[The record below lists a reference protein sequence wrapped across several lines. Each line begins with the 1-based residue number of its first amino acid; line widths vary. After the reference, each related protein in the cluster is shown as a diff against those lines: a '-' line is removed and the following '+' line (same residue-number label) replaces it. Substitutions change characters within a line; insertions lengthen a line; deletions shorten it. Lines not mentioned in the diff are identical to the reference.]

1 MSKPTVSR
9 WLLEAIRMA
18 YASKG
23 ADLPGSLRAH
33 STRAQASSWVLVKGV
48 SIREAC
54 DAANW
59 SSPLTFADFYKLDV
73 AAPSTACAVRGVAD
87 ATLVLVRQ
95 HRLSL
100 TNFLSFL
107 RLTRLLFD
115 VRVGRGPFGL
125 WSLQS
130 LSLCFGDCWVPG
142 LGLADFG
149 HGSV

>member
-107 RLTRLLFD
+107 RLPRWLFD
-115 VRVGRGPFGL
+115 VRVLSAKDLSACGPY
-125 WSLQS
+125 
-130 LSLCFGDCWVPG
+130 SLCLCALVTGWVPG
-142 LGLADFG
+142 LGLLCRF
-149 HGSV
+149 